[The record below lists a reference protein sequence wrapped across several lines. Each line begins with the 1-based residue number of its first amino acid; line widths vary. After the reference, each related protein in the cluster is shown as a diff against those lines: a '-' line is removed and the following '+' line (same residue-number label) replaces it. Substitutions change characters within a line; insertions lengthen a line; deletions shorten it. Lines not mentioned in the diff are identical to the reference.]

1 MTVGT
6 MLLGLVPMM
15 WATGSGAD
23 VMKRIAAP
31 MVGGLVT
38 SAFLTLEIIPVVYTV
53 WREEQR
59 VLRALRDRGAKVLGR
74 LEALSTAARALGFT
88 ALGVTAARLAGL
100 APWRGV
106 WTTAGVLVALAAAC
120 ALGYGITRRTNQE
133 AKA

>member
-1 MTVGT
+1 
-6 MLLGLVPMM
+6 MLFF
-15 WATGSGAD
+15 
-23 VMKRIAAP
+23 VMIRGPPRSRPLYWSAASD
-31 MVGGLVT
+31 GYKGQ
-38 SAFLTLEIIPVVYTV
+38 VYTV